1 MRVVRQV
8 RPGYGVAIV
17 LLAVVLL
24 CNTGCVSKKIE
35 PADIP
40 RVSSSQNSKGIV
52 SLSWE
57 SKKGYNYRL
66 LIRDMKTG
74 EWNPVAGSDVY
85 EGTGGIIT
93 VEDQQNPDKPMP
105 WYSVRPEKV
114 AK

>member
-1 MRVVRQV
+1 MRVVCPV
-8 RPGYGVAIV
+8 RPGFGVAIV
-17 LLAVVLL
+17 LLGLGLL
-24 CNTGCVSKKIE
+24 CTTGCVSIKIE

-52 SLSWE
+52 SLSWA

-66 LIRDMKTG
+66 MVRDMKTG
-74 EWNPVAGSDVY
+74 EWTPVAGSDVY
-85 EGTGGIIT
+85 EGTGETIT
-93 VEDQQNPDKPMP
+93 VEDQQNPNKPMP